1 MNTWLRHGGCAV
13 LEESNYIDPLGN
25 DLAVDDKVDLGVNLM
40 VGLTA
45 ILVTLSKLGCAST
58 QSIDSDLSIPG
69 VSRQVKDVT
78 ISKGLIAC
86 LVVHWTLRPLL
97 LMIKCKGQVCDLH
110 LPGDLWKDS
119 CLIVPGGGCG
129 PLWVERDHQLEL
141 TGLRVGEDLNLCS
154 SGKVTYQSRVCLG
167 YHQFEGIQ
175 DLML

>member
-1 MNTWLRHGGCAV
+1 LGYVGNNSKSHLLPLTVPVSVPHLLHSLVSEEVLTVNTWLRHGGCAV

-45 ILVTLSKLGCAST
+45 ILITLSKLGSAST

-119 CLIVPGGGCG
+119 CLIVSGGGCG
-129 PLWVERDHQLEL
+129 PLRVERDHQL
-141 TGLRVGEDLNLCS
+141 
-154 SGKVTYQSRVCLG
+154 
-167 YHQFEGIQ
+167 
-175 DLML
+175 